1 MKFGDRCH
9 TIWTIRLGWKFFE
22 KPVGGGLHTTSARQ
36 KKKHTIWTLGSLNW
50 DPFLG
55 GIKLDANVY
64 GIVIL
69 RDFPFFV
76 HEVWVG
82 NSSADPCLVRDLPFQ
97 SSMG

>member
-9 TIWTIRLGWKFFE
+9 HIWTPRLGWKFFE
-22 KPVGGGLHTTSARQ
+22 KPVGGGFTYNILATE
-36 KKKHTIWTLGSLNW
+36 KKNTHHIWTLGSLNRA
-50 DPFLG
+50 PFWG

-69 RDFPFFV
+69 RDFSFFV

-82 NSSADPCLVRDLPFQ
+82 NSS
-97 SSMG
+97 